1 MTLGEGKR
9 KVYMLL
15 DEWSSGGEIAKDKDI
30 ELKMI
35 PFFDTAQKRVA
46 KVERLVST
54 KVIKRKDGKTVYAM
68 PDDFAGLVNVWRDG
82 TPTKRYRWMAGKLVI
97 PETETAEVTVEYY
110 RIPETLDENMS
121 DDDEFEISDEA
132 AELLPFSV
140 AAQNLLPDLMIDY
153 TPYLLEWEKMLQVLE
168 RRQAQRCGSVGF
180 VNTFYR
186 RG

>member
-1 MTLGEGKR
+1 MTLGEGKQ

-15 DEWSSGGEIAKDKDI
+15 DEWSSGGEISKDADI

-54 KVIKRKDGKTVYAM
+54 TTIKRKAGKTAYSM
-68 PDDFAGLVNVWRDG
+68 PENFAGLVNVWRDG
-82 TPTKRYRWMAGKLVI
+82 TPTRRYRWMAGKLVI

-110 RIPETLDENMS
+110 RTPETLSSTMS
-121 DDDEFEISDEA
+121 DNDEFEVSDEA
-132 AELLPFSV
+132 AELLPFYV
-140 AAQNLLPDLMIDY
+140 AAQNLFPDLMIDY
-153 TPYLLEWEKMLQVLE
+153 TPYLLEWEKMLQELE
-168 RRQAQRCGSVGF
+168 RKQAQRSGPVGF

-186 RG
+186 SR